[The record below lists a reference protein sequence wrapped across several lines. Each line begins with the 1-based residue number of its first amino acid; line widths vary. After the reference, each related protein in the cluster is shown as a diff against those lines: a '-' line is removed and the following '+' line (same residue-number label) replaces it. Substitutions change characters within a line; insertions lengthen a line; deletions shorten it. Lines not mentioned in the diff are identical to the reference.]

1 MHGRRAERAEAAEKS
16 PALGGFVHQ
25 DGRFFGGFGSRAV
38 AHCFTR
44 ERKERGP
51 VALGATGPLE

>member
-1 MHGRRAERAEAAEKS
+1 MYGRRAERAEAAEKS
-16 PALGGFVHQ
+16 PALVHEATQ
-25 DGRFFGGFGSRAV
+25 GGRFFGGFGSRGV